1 MLISFTELFTFM
13 WLLYTAWKWPVF
25 RILLASIFL
34 HSDWIE
40 RDTLIS
46 LRIQS
51 KYGKIGTKKLRIRTL
66 HAVMLMFKSLFHPFL
81 PDGNMKRFWKTC
93 MDLFL
98 SCFLLKIITWL
109 NLIILCTKIFV
120 TSSFFPTPKITKRFR
135 LKVFSWSSFFFAKET
150 SYEKSC
156 GQIVSL

>member
-1 MLISFTELFTFM
+1 MGHANEHKKLKVKKVRVLIFFLAIMLLSFTELFTFM

-25 RILLASIFL
+25 RILLVSIFL

-81 PDGNMKRFWKTC
+81 PDGNMKRYFEKLAWT
-93 MDLFL
+93 F
-98 SCFLLKIITWL
+98 SCHAFYWR
-109 NLIILCTKIFV
+109 
-120 TSSFFPTPKITKRFR
+120 S
-135 LKVFSWSSFFFAKET
+135 
-150 SYEKSC
+150 
-156 GQIVSL
+156 